1 MKKRILTIA
10 VAATLPL
17 LIAGCGSG
25 RKIDSVSKDDEE
37 SKCAME
43 VVDDGGPYY
52 YEIYRDKRTGVE
64 YLSTRHGITPM
75 YNEDGSL
82 FVEGEEAGE

>member
-10 VAATLPL
+10 VAATLSL

-25 RKIDSVSKDDEE
+25 RKIDSVNKDDEE
-37 SKCAME
+37 SKRVME
-43 VVDDGGPYY
+43 VVDNGGSYY
-52 YEIYRDKRTGVE
+52 KIYRDKRTGVE
-64 YLSTRHGITPM
+64 YLITRWGITPM

-82 FVEGEEAGE
+82 FTEGEEAGE